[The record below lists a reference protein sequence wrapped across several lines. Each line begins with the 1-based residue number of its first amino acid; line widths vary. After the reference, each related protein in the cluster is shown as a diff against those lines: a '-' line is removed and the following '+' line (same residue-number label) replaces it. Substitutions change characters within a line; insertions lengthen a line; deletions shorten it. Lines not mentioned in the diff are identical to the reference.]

1 MEDKDRELLTLRQ
14 KTLAL
19 NEKLVFIPQFS
30 WRIKKIK
37 DAYSL
42 DTKDIDELQFF
53 YDELLAVFY
62 DLCEFLEKNPV
73 DRKEVQNEK

>member
-1 MEDKDRELLTLRQ
+1 MKEKDRELLTLRQ

-19 NEKLVFIPQFS
+19 NEKLIFIPQFS

-37 DAYSL
+37 DVYSL

-53 YDELLAVFY
+53 YDELEVIY
-62 DLCEFLEKNPV
+62 SDLCEFLEKNPL
-73 DRKEVQNEK
+73 DKEEVQNEK